1 MFCNEFQKHITT
13 STVNVQI
20 FDRMVVLQYDPG
32 AAQPDHSN
40 IQVPLNLVTATTLM
54 LVKSGQL
61 EDRGLVF
68 GLLSVFLLVAVLV
81 AASIQAKEEKRE

>member
-1 MFCNEFQKHITT
+1 MSKSLTEWLYP
-13 STVNVQI
+13 S
-20 FDRMVVLQYDPG
+20 M
-32 AAQPDHSN
+32 

-68 GLLSVFLLVAVLV
+68 GLLSVFLSIAVLV
-81 AASIQAKEEKRE
+81 AATIQAKEEKRE

>member
-1 MFCNEFQKHITT
+1 MT
-13 STVNVQI
+13 
-20 FDRMVVLQYDPG
+20 
-32 AAQPDHSN
+32 
-40 IQVPLNLVTATTLM
+40 QVPLNLITATTLM